1 MDFECAFVPELLE
14 LTPIPALTIKCT
26 ARVAAL
32 PALFDSGYRRI
43 LEYVKQ
49 ESAGTAGPP
58 FAIYSTRDSD
68 DIDVEFGFPVTR
80 AVAGS
85 GSIIAS
91 LTPSGKAVSTLF
103 IGPYEDVEPAYD
115 ALLKWVADNNL
126 TAGSVAYEVYLSDPK
141 DTLPEMQKTRIHLLL
156 KQS

>member
-14 LTPIPALTIKCT
+14 LTPIPAVTIKCT
-26 ARVAAL
+26 TTVAAI

-43 LEYVKQ
+43 LEYLKQ

-58 FAIYSTRDSD
+58 FAIYTTLDSD

-80 AVAGS
+80 SVAGS
-85 GSIIAS
+85 GSLTES
-91 LTPSGKAVSTLF
+91 RTPSGKAVSILF

-141 DTLPEMQKTRIHLLL
+141 DTLPEMQQTRIHLLL
-156 KQS
+156 EQS